1 MHVTFLP
8 AGVDIF
14 TAPTPF
20 PHYAALLYPLP
31 HEEKMMM
38 TMMNAIMGIM
48 NMVMMVMLDAAIETD

>member
-20 PHYAALLYPLP
+20 PHYAALLYLLP
-31 HEEKMMM
+31 HEEKMMS
-38 TMMNAIMGIM
+38 MMNAIMGLLA
-48 NMVMMVMLDAAIETD
+48 MVMTMMLYVAIETD